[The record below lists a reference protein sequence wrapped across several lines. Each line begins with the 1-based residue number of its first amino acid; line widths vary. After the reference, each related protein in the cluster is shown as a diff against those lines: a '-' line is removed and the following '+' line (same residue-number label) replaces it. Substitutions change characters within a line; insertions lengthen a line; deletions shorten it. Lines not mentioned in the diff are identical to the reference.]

1 MKNALYLIVLVIIL
15 TPLFIDTP
23 ETRASSHRQSTI
35 SCSEVYVVQTAD
47 WLSKVAEKFFGD
59 VDAYQAIVNA
69 TNHQHEI
76 DPSFAVIN
84 NPNVI
89 EVGWKLCIPA
99 TPDAESI
106 VIELKTVEASE
117 IEPLSP
123 PNAIPPVYTLENF
136 ISEHN
141 FGPDVRSEWIYS
153 TPPELPRYQITSE
166 QQQIDDRYGYRANY
180 SWNEN
185 LSDDYFLYS
194 GIFDVVPPE
203 VKVFDAPWDSVLP
216 RYRYPPNVTLP
227 TGLTTN
233 QFGWR
238 GPQIALKKDSN
249 TVRIAAVGAST
260 TVGGHTLPF
269 SYPEFLQ
276 HWLNIWAKANGY
288 DVEFE
293 VINAGREGLNSN
305 DIVKVV
311 HYEVLPMDVDYVIY
325 YEGSNQFHPE
335 TVVTFPPEYKMGQPP
350 PGIIPNVTNMDS
362 EDKNLLDLLSE
373 YSALAARARNI
384 VEQFLVTGREP
395 PKPEQSFVLPEGLDE
410 FNPNRQNQ
418 DDTLDLRR
426 IQNDLDQIKQDLDTH
441 NVTMIMTT
449 FNWFVQEG
457 MVLDP
462 TRHRNLYTYLN
473 RVFWPVS
480 YANMRR
486 AADFQN
492 RVFTRWAANNRVPL
506 FDIAGQMPVQPDL
519 YDDAIHNTYLGS
531 RIRAWIVFEE
541 LVPLLKEDIENGR
554 LPRPNRVN
562 YTQHPY
568 LTDNVEIRQLSKD
581 SGND

>member
-1 MKNALYLIVLVIIL
+1 MNNTRFWVGLSVILITVLTNVAA
-15 TPLFIDTP
+15 TG
-23 ETRASSHRQSTI
+23 ASSHWQSNI
-35 SCSEVYVVQTAD
+35 SCNDVYVVQSTD
-47 WLSKVAEKFFGD
+47 WLSKVAEKFLGD
-59 VDAYQAIVNA
+59 VEAYQAIVNA
-69 TNHQHEI
+69 TNQQHQI
-76 DPSFAVIN
+76 DPSFAIIT

-99 TPDAESI
+99 APDAETI
-106 VIELKTVEASE
+106 VIELSAVETSE
-117 IEPLSP
+117 IEALSP
-123 PNAIPPVYTLENF
+123 PNTVPPVYTLENF
-136 ISEHN
+136 VREFN

-153 TPPELPRYQITSE
+153 TPPDLSRYQITPE
-166 QQQIDDRYGYRANY
+166 QQRIDDTFGYRANY
-180 SWNEN
+180 YWNEN

-194 GIFDVVPPE
+194 GIFDAVPPA

-216 RYRYPPNVTLP
+216 RYRYPPNITLP

-238 GPQIALKKDSN
+238 GPPIALIRHPN
-249 TVRIAAVGAST
+249 TIRIAAVGAST

-276 HWLNIWAKANGY
+276 HWLNTWAESSGY
-288 DVEFE
+288 DVDFE
-293 VINAGREGLNSN
+293 VINTGREGLNSN

-311 HYEVLPMDVDYVIY
+311 QYEVLPLDVDYVIY

-335 TVVTFPPEYKMGQPP
+335 TVVSFPAEYKMGQPP
-350 PGIIPNVTNMDS
+350 PGIIPNLANVDS

-384 VEQFLVTGREP
+384 VEQFLVTGQEP
-395 PKPEQSFVLPEGLDE
+395 PKPEQNFILPEGLDE

-426 IQNDLDQIKQDLDTH
+426 IQNDLDQIKQDLDAN

-449 FNWFVQEG
+449 FNWFVQDG

-473 RVFWPVS
+473 RVFWPIS

-492 RVFTRWAANNRVPL
+492 RVFTQWAANNRVPL
-506 FDIAGQMPVQPDL
+506 FDITAQMPVQPDL

-554 LPRPNRVN
+554 LPRPSRVN

-568 LTDNVEIRQLSKD
+568 ITDKVKVRQLSED
-581 SGND
+581 SGTN